1 MGPRRYGRTSITLVP
16 SSAVGVFDA
25 MGDGG
30 DGSASE
36 TVGSSFHMGDPL
48 ENESAHVPIMDGFDF
63 SSSTSAWKP
72 DSKPI
77 AAPEPRSGGGER
89 EGGRGD
95 AQGASGRGE
104 GVGGEK
110 ERGGGGSPAKST
122 RGRTHRGV
130 TGVMEPV
137 PVQQV
142 PNVSTAFI
150 GEHGEATAKL
160 DELEFAVDGLH
171 AGQTLEVRTGAT
183 LQLAKLCRDPDM
195 RQLLRAH
202 SLLLKVVEGLESIV
216 AGESSLS
223 SSLSSSLAFPAA
235 AALFYLCQVLHVH

>member
-77 AAPEPRSGGGER
+77 AAPGER
-89 EGGRGD
+89 ER
-95 AQGASGRGE
+95 A
-104 GVGGEK
+104 
-110 ERGGGGSPAKST
+110 
-122 RGRTHRGV
+122 RGRESERESPGTW
-130 TGVMEPV
+130 
-137 PVQQV
+137 
-142 PNVSTAFI
+142 AW
-150 GEHGEATAKL
+150 KL
-160 DELEFAVDGLH
+160 PTEDSKPPL
-171 AGQTLEVRTGAT
+171 VRE
-183 LQLAKLCRDPDM
+183 RED
-195 RQLLRAH
+195 
-202 SLLLKVVEGLESIV
+202 
-216 AGESSLS
+216 
-223 SSLSSSLAFPAA
+223 
-235 AALFYLCQVLHVH
+235 Y